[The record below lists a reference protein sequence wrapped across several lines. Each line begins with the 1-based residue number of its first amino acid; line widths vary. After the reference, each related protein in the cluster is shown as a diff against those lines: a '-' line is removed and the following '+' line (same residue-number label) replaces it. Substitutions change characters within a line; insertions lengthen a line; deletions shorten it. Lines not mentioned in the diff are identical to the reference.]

1 MKHIF
6 ASGEEIYH
14 KNEKELNEGR
24 VVFKNIEYEFID
36 EETIYK
42 AEGVIGERAAVIEFK
57 LKLSGFGEIKF
68 RNSVKILMQS
78 DLIQAEWEYY
88 KLKYV

>member
-14 KNEKELNEGR
+14 KNEKELDEGK
-24 VVFKNIEYEFID
+24 VIIKNIDYELID
-36 EETIYK
+36 EETFYK
-42 AEGVIGERAAVIEFK
+42 AEGVIGEKAITIEFK
-57 LKLSGFGEIKF
+57 IKASSFGEIKF

-78 DLIQAEWEYY
+78 DLVQAEWEYY
-88 KLKYV
+88 KITYV